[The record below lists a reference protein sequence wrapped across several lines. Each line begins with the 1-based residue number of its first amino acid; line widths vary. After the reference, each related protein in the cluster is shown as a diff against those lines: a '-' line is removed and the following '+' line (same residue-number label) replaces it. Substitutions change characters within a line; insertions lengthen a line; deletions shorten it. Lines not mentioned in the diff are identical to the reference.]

1 MVDNKD
7 LTVNF
12 LPSPTWNRLGV
23 NRAKIRNIPV
33 DGWNSIPVQKEI
45 IEKYTNISDSKIRD
59 SFANIQTGMGEEID
73 EISKISQS
81 EKIRISADKT
91 KKEPQMPDVQTQ
103 MEKADKIE
111 SYRAK
116 KDVAWH
122 KTEYNK
128 VLKYLNKRK

>member
-45 IEKYTNISDSKIRD
+45 IEKYTNNSDSKIWD
-59 SFANIQTGMGEEID
+59 SFANIQARRLTKYQKYH
-73 EISKISQS
+73 SLKKS
-81 EKIRISADKT
+81 E
-91 KKEPQMPDVQTQ
+91 
-103 MEKADKIE
+103 
-111 SYRAK
+111 
-116 KDVAWH
+116 
-122 KTEYNK
+122 
-128 VLKYLNKRK
+128 

>member
-1 MVDNKD
+1 MKKTIIFLLV
-7 LTVNF
+7 LTSV
-12 LPSPTWNRLGV
+12 LG
-23 NRAKIRNIPV
+23 
-33 DGWNSIPVQKEI
+33 
-45 IEKYTNISDSKIRD
+45 
-59 SFANIQTGMGEEID
+59 M
-73 EISKISQS
+73 
-81 EKIRISADKT
+81 SADKT

>member
-1 MVDNKD
+1 MKKTIIFLVV
-7 LTVNF
+7 LTSG
-12 LPSPTWNRLGV
+12 L
-23 NRAKIRNIPV
+23 A
-33 DGWNSIPVQKEI
+33 
-45 IEKYTNISDSKIRD
+45 
-59 SFANIQTGMGEEID
+59 M
-73 EISKISQS
+73 
-81 EKIRISADKT
+81 SADKT
-91 KKEPQMPDVQTQ
+91 KKEPEMPDVQTQ